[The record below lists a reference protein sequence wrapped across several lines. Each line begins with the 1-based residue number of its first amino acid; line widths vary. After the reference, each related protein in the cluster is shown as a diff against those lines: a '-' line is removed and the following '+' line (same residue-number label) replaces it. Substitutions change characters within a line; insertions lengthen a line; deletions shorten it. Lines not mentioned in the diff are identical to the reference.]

1 MISLA
6 RGMEVEK
13 LEKKFLL
20 RMHEDKYQTLAEL
33 AGSTSLNQYINQ
45 VLDGHIEEKKGRTS
59 KMEKIVIGDLAVKDV
74 REAVTVT
81 QKKWYMEILNKYGI
95 YFFSSSR
102 MVSPMMYILF
112 YGDSSCVP
120 ANCIS
125 HVGKVKHIYRYVKGD
140 EIDSLPELS
149 KLMSDPLYMD
159 EIRSWGEYQIAILS
173 DVGELPNAIPLTDK
187 YVNHPRIIV
196 NRTISIVNAFS
207 AVKMDDL
214 F

>member
-1 MISLA
+1 
-6 RGMEVEK
+6 MENT
-13 LEKKFLL
+13 EKKFLL
-20 RMHEDKYQTLAEL
+20 RMHEEKYQTLTEL

-45 VLDGHIEEKKGRTS
+45 VLDGHIEQKKGRKS

-81 QKKWYMEILNKYGI
+81 QQKWYMEILNKYNI
-95 YFFSSSR
+95 YFFSPTR
-102 MVSPMMYILF
+102 IVTPMMYVLF

-125 HVGKVKHIYRYVKGD
+125 HVGRVSHIYRHVKGA
-140 EIDSLPELS
+140 EIDSLPELQ
-149 KLMSDPLYMD
+149 KLMVDPLYMS
-159 EIRSWGEYQIAILS
+159 EIRSWGDYQIAILS
-173 DVGELPNAIPLTDK
+173 DVGELPNVIPLTDK
-187 YVNHPRIIV
+187 YVNHPRIIS

-214 F
+214 FQ

>member
-1 MISLA
+1 MP
-6 RGMEVEK
+6 EE
-13 LEKKFLL
+13 
-20 RMHEDKYQTLAEL
+20 KYQMLTEL

-45 VLDGHIEEKKGRTS
+45 VLDVHIEQKKGRIS

-81 QKKWYMEILNKYGI
+81 QQKWYMEILNKYSL
-95 YFFSSSR
+95 YFFSPSR
-102 MVSPMMYILF
+102 IVTPMMYILF

-125 HVGKVKHIYRYVKGD
+125 HVGKVSHIYRHVKGA
-140 EIDSLPELS
+140 EIDSLPELQ
-149 KLMSDPLYMD
+149 KLMSDPLYMS
-159 EIRSWGEYQIAILS
+159 EIRSWGDYQIAILS
-173 DVGELPNAIPLTDK
+173 DVGELPKSIPLTDK

-214 F
+214 FQ

>member
-1 MISLA
+1 
-6 RGMEVEK
+6 

-20 RMHEDKYQTLAEL
+20 RMQEDKYLTLTEL

-45 VLDGHIEEKKGRTS
+45 VLDLHIEGKKGRIS

-81 QKKWYMEILNKYGI
+81 QQKWYMEVLVKYNI
-95 YFFSSSR
+95 YFFSPTR
-102 MVSPMMYILF
+102 IVSPMQYILF
-112 YGDSSCVP
+112 YGDSSCTP

-125 HVGKVKHIYRYVKGD
+125 HVGKVSHIYRHVHGS
-140 EIDSLPELS
+140 EINSLPELQ
-149 KLMSDPLYMD
+149 KLMSDPAYAS
-159 EIRSWGEYQIAILS
+159 EISNWGDRDYQIAVLS
-173 DVGELPNAIPLTDK
+173 DVGELPNPIPLTDS

-196 NRTISIVNAFS
+196 NRTVSIVNAFS

-214 F
+214 FQ

>member
-1 MISLA
+1 
-6 RGMEVEK
+6 MEVENT
-13 LEKKFLL
+13 EKKFLL
-20 RMHEDKYQTLAEL
+20 RMHEEKYQTLTEL

-45 VLDGHIEEKKGRTS
+45 VLDGHIEQKKGRKS

-81 QKKWYMEILNKYGI
+81 QQKWYMEILNKYNI
-95 YFFSSSR
+95 YFFSPTR
-102 MVSPMMYILF
+102 IVTPMMYVLF

-125 HVGKVKHIYRYVKGD
+125 HVGRVSHIYRHVKGA
-140 EIDSLPELS
+140 EIDSLPELQ
-149 KLMSDPLYMD
+149 KLMVDPLYMS
-159 EIRSWGEYQIAILS
+159 EIRSWGDYQIAILS
-173 DVGELPNAIPLTDK
+173 DVGELPNVIPLTDK
-187 YVNHPRIIV
+187 YVNHPRIIS

-214 F
+214 FQ